1 VELYE
6 NTYRGL
12 LAQQPAGQLL
22 DTADSA
28 VRKGPLGDFSQRV
41 LIITAH
47 QQRKGHSESYG
58 APYLLQQLMAAKV
71 VPHGKQSAYINIK
84 ALKQL
89 QLPDGSKP
97 FGQVA
102 ATAGRWMLH
111 KVSRVN
117 HMMREDLEKNKQQQQ
132 QQQQQM
138 PPPRQTRGRSAQQ
151 AATAAQAPSYFTKDV
166 DQVCSHVKAVPQQCC
181 CTLGWTDCAERK
193 VAHHS
198 AWK

>member
-12 LAQQPAGQLL
+12 LAQHPAGQLL

-89 QLPDGSKP
+89 QLPDVLFS
-97 FGQVA
+97 VWWRLSR
-102 ATAGRWMLH
+102 ATFQRLCDLSLLMLLLAVRVDF
-111 KVSRVN
+111 VS
-117 HMMREDLEKNKQQQQ
+117 
-132 QQQQQM
+132 
-138 PPPRQTRGRSAQQ
+138 
-151 AATAAQAPSYFTKDV
+151 
-166 DQVCSHVKAVPQQCC
+166 
-181 CTLGWTDCAERK
+181 
-193 VAHHS
+193 
-198 AWK
+198 